1 MAGLL
6 MKQFTEKE
14 QLLKIMLQS
23 SSDQQYA
30 ETNSIK

>member
-14 QLLKIMLQS
+14 QMLR
-23 SSDQQYA
+23 
-30 ETNSIK
+30 IIL